1 MTARAEA
8 ELDRKLPEPLVGG
21 RAPEINRRDHGALL
35 TCVRTVDDVLND
47 YATALRADFIGYRNH
62 VYRVVNL
69 CVAIA
74 GRNELEKI
82 AVAAVF
88 HDLGIWT
95 NRTFDYIAPSI
106 GLAHDYLRA
115 HARQDWSAEIE
126 AMISDHHK
134 ITTSAADPKSLVE
147 AFRRADWIDVTRGLR
162 GFGVPRRFLAGVF
175 ATWPDAGFHWRLVT
189 LTLDRFRRHPLTPL
203 PMVKF

>member
-1 MTARAEA
+1 MTKAD
-8 ELDRKLPEPLVGG
+8 ELGY
-21 RAPEINRRDHGALL
+21 GALV
-35 TCVRTVDDVLND
+35 TRIAIIDDVLND
-47 YATALRADFIGYRNH
+47 HATALRDDFAGYRNH

-74 GRNELEKI
+74 GRHELEKM

-106 GLAHDYLRA
+106 ALAHDYLVARA
-115 HARQDWSAEIE
+115 REGWIAEIE
-126 AMISDHHK
+126 GMIADHHK
-134 ITTSAADPKSLVE
+134 ITSEADPRSLVE
-147 AFRRADWIDVTRGLR
+147 AFRRADWIDVTCGLR
-162 GFGVPRRFLAGVF
+162 RFGIPRSFVAHLF

-203 PMVKF
+203 PMVKV